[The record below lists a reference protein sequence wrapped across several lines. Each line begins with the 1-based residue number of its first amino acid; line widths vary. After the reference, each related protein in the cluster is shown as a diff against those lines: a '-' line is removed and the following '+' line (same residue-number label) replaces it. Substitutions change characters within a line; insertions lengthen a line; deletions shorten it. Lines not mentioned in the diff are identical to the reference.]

1 MVGFQQLVQQDAV
14 VVQAVLIC
22 STFIGLAWK
31 LHSYVDKLLTN
42 HFAHFEER
50 LLDALNKQTAA
61 IVTAILQGKK

>member
-14 VVQAVLIC
+14 LIQAATVCLTI
-22 STFIGLAWK
+22 IGAAWK
-31 LHSYVDKLLTN
+31 LHAYANKILTN

-50 LLDALNKQTAA
+50 LLDALDKQTAA